1 MGVDHISY
9 NTPEESSD
17 FDAFPEG
24 DGVLILSSEK
34 KIMSS
39 NLQAERL
46 LRMKLPKGNTF
57 HLDQVIN
64 EQYREKAIVAL
75 NGALEGGH
83 SHANLVAKTTSG
95 FPTSLTYSI
104 EPLHDNNRI
113 IGAVLTFRDTIPV
126 TAGPSKRVRL
136 IEYDTLFEHLA
147 EGVFTIN
154 NRWRITSFNQRA
166 QDITGF
172 TSEEVLGRFCWDIF
186 QSDLCHTNCPL
197 KLTMETGIIR
207 MDQDVRILV
216 KGGKKQSLLV
226 NTSVM
231 KNRRGLLI
239 GAIET
244 FRPLVEMD
252 SSHEGDRNIKSLQT
266 EIIGQS
272 PSLLKLLGMVPDVA
286 ASDANV
292 IIEGESGTGKELI
305 ARAIH
310 SQSPRSSG
318 PFIPVNCAALAE
330 TLLESELF
338 GHVKGAFT
346 GAVNTRAGRFELAK
360 GGTLFLDEIAEIRP
374 EIQVKLLRVL
384 EARIFERVGGAR
396 PISMDARIIAATNR
410 NLDHEV
416 EEGRFREDLFYRL
429 RTVPLYLPPL
439 RDRIQDIPLLV
450 AHFITTFNKKYQKN
464 VHGVDTKVLNMFKR
478 YAWPGNLRELERAL
492 EYAFVFVKGPI
503 ITVSHLPEM
512 KVRPAQPKINAEE
525 QSYQSLWEDEK
536 ITIKRAL
543 EKAQGRRDDASRF
556 LGISRTSLWR
566 KMKTHRL
573 I

>member
-1 MGVDHISY
+1 MEPEKITN
-9 NTPEESSD
+9 NTVEESND
-17 FDAFPEG
+17 FDGSPEG

-34 KIMSS
+34 KIMSA
-39 NLQAERL
+39 NPQAERL
-46 LRMKLPKGNTF
+46 LRMKLPKGETF
-57 HLDQVIN
+57 HLDRVIN
-64 EQYREKAIVAL
+64 EQHREKALSAL
-75 NGALEGGH
+75 NSALEGGH
-83 SHANLVAKTTSG
+83 SHANLVVKTIAGS
-95 FPTSLTYSI
+95 PTSLFYSI
-104 EPLHDNNRI
+104 EPLHDNDRI
-113 IGAVLTFRDTIPV
+113 IGAVLTFRDNIPASV
-126 TAGPSKRVRL
+126 GPSKRVRL

-172 TSEEVLGRFCWDIF
+172 ACEEVLGRFCWDIF

-231 KNRRGLLI
+231 KNKRGLLI

-244 FRPLVEMD
+244 FRPVVEMD
-252 SSHEGDRNIKSLQT
+252 SSHEGDHNITSLQT

-346 GAVNTRAGRFELAK
+346 GAVSTRAGRFELAK

-410 NLDHEV
+410 HLEHEV

-450 AHFITTFNKKYQKN
+450 AHFISTFNKKYQKN
-464 VHGVDTKVLNMFKR
+464 VRGVDTKVLNMFKR

-512 KVRPAQPKINAEE
+512 KARLAAPKINIEE
-525 QSYQSLWEDEK
+525 QSIQSLWEDEK
-536 ITIKRAL
+536 ITIKKAL
-543 EKAQGRRDDASRF
+543 KKAQGRRDDASRF

-566 KMKTHRL
+566 KMKTHGL
-573 I
+573 V

>member
-1 MGVDHISY
+1 MGVDRIPDNIQEGSG
-9 NTPEESSD
+9 D
-17 FDAFPEG
+17 FDGFPEG
-24 DGVLILSSEK
+24 DGVLILSTEK
-34 KIMSS
+34 KIMSA

-46 LRMKLPKGNTF
+46 LRIKLPKGENF
-57 HLDQVIN
+57 FLDQIIN
-64 EQYREKAIVAL
+64 DQYREKAVSAL
-75 NGALEGGH
+75 NSALEGGH
-83 SHANLVAKTTSG
+83 SHANLAGKTIAG
-95 FPTSLTYSI
+95 FPASLTYSI

-113 IGAVLTFRDTIPV
+113 IGAVLTFRETVPS
-126 TAGPSKRVRL
+126 APGPSKQVRL

-166 QDITGF
+166 QEITGF
-172 TSEEVLGRFCWDIF
+172 KSEEVLGRFCWDIF

-216 KGGKKQSLLV
+216 KGGKKQSILV

-231 KNRRGLLI
+231 KNKRGLLI

-244 FRPLVEMD
+244 FRPVVEMD
-252 SSHEGDRNIKSLQT
+252 LSHEDHRNAASSRP

-272 PSLLKLLGMVPDVA
+272 PALLKLLGMLPDVA
-286 ASDANV
+286 ASDVNV

-305 ARAIH
+305 ARSIH

-384 EARIFERVGGAR
+384 EARVFERVGGAR

-410 NLDHEV
+410 DLEHEV
-416 EEGRFREDLFYRL
+416 KEGRFREDLFYRL
-429 RTVPLYLPPL
+429 RTVPLSLPPL
-439 RDRIQDIPLLV
+439 RERIQDIPILV
-450 AHFITTFNKKYQKN
+450 AHFVSTFNKKYQKN
-464 VHGVDTKVLNMFKR
+464 VRGVDTKVLNMFKR

-503 ITVSHLPEM
+503 ITVSHLPEL
-512 KVRPAQPKINAEE
+512 KARPVAPKIGLED
-525 QSYQSLWEDEK
+525 QSTPSLWEDEK
-536 ITIKRAL
+536 ITIKKAL
-543 EKAQGRRDDASRF
+543 DKAQGRRDDASRF

-566 KMKTHRL
+566 KMKTHGL

>member
-17 FDAFPEG
+17 FDALPEG

-64 EQYREKAIVAL
+64 EQYREEAVVAL

-95 FPTSLTYSI
+95 SPTSLTYSM

-207 MDQDVRILV
+207 MDQDVRILA

-272 PSLLKLLGMVPDVA
+272 PSLIKLLGMVPDVA
-286 ASDANV
+286 ASDVNV

-310 SQSPRSSG
+310 SQGPRSSG
-318 PFIPVNCAALAE
+318 PFVPVNCAALAE

-464 VHGVDTKVLNMFKR
+464 VRGVDTKVLNMFKR

-536 ITIKRAL
+536 IAIKRAL